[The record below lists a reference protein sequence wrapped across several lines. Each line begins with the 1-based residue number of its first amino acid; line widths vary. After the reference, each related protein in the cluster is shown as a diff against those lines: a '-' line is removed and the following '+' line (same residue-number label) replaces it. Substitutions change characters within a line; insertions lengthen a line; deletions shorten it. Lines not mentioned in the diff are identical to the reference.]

1 MMSAALAARMGS
13 VLSERQQQ
21 GLRRAN
27 SGFVVGT
34 GREVEASGKRYLNFA
49 ANDYLGLAH
58 HPQLIRAWQQAAERY
73 GVGSGGSALVTGHSA
88 AHQQLVEELCDFT
101 GYPAALLFS
110 SGFAANH
117 GVLASLLKP
126 GDRLLQDR
134 LNHASLLDG
143 GLASGA
149 RMARFGHNDLAD
161 LERHLIKART
171 ANRDGAVTLVAS
183 EGVFSMDGDG
193 APVAAMARLCRQQ
206 DASLLIDDAHGLG
219 VTGEGRGALAMVSA
233 HELPLY
239 MATFGKACG
248 VGGAFV
254 ASDAQ
259 TIDYLT
265 HCCRHYIYTTAMPP
279 AQVAAAQAAIKLIRH
294 DPEPRQRLQALIAHW
309 RRGAAELGLPLLA
322 SESAIQP
329 LLVGGVDA
337 TLQLAEALRARGFWA
352 GAIRPPTVPVGQAR
366 LRITLCALH
375 QFEDIDR
382 LLDAISQC
390 WRPQ

>member
-1 MMSAALAARMGS
+1 MSAALAARMGAA
-13 VLSERQQQ
+13 LMERQQQ

-27 SGFVVGT
+27 SGFEVGT
-34 GREVEASGKRYLNFA
+34 GREIEAAGQRYLNFA
-49 ANDYLGLAH
+49 GNDYLGLAR
-58 HPQLIRAWQQAAERY
+58 HPLVIRAWQQAAAHY

-88 AHQQLVEELCDFT
+88 AHRQLVDELCDFT

-117 GVLASLLKP
+117 GLLSSLLKP

-149 RMARFGHNDLAD
+149 RMARFGHNDLAS
-161 LERHLIKART
+161 LARHLAKAN
-171 ANRDGAVTLVAS
+171 AAEAATLVVS

-193 APVAAMARLCRQQ
+193 APVAAMAALCRQH
-206 DASLLIDDAHGLG
+206 DASLLLDDAHGLG
-219 VTGEGRGALAMVSA
+219 VTGDGRGALAAVSPS
-233 HELPLY
+233 ELPLY

-265 HCCRHYIYTTAMPP
+265 NFCRHYIYTTAMPP
-279 AQVAAAQAAIKLIRH
+279 AQAAAAQAAIRLIRH
-294 DPEPRQRLQALIAHW
+294 DAEPRQRLQALISRF
-309 RRGAAELGLPLLA
+309 RRGAAELGLPLMA
-322 SESAIQP
+322 SASAIQP
-329 LLVGGVDA
+329 LLVGEVAA
-337 TLQLAEALRARGFWA
+337 TLQLAEALRARGLWA
-352 GAIRPPTVPVGQAR
+352 GAIRPPTVPAGQAR
-366 LRITLCALH
+366 LRITLSALH
-375 QFEDIDR
+375 HEQDIDR
-382 LLDAISQC
+382 LLDALNQC

>member
-1 MMSAALAARMGS
+1 MSARLAARMGAA
-13 VLSERQQQ
+13 LMERQQQ

-34 GREVEASGKRYLNFA
+34 GREIEAAGQRYLNFA
-49 ANDYLGLAH
+49 GNDYLGLAR
-58 HPQLIRAWQQAAERY
+58 HPQVIHAWQQAAGNY
-73 GVGSGGSALVTGHSA
+73 GVGSGGSALVTGQSA
-88 AHQQLVEELCDFT
+88 AHRQLVEELCDFT

-117 GVLASLLKP
+117 GLLATLLKA

-161 LERHLIKART
+161 LARHLAKAQ
-171 ANRDGAVTLVAS
+171 APEAATLVVS

-193 APVAAMARLCRQQ
+193 APVAALAALCRQH
-206 DASLLIDDAHGLG
+206 DASLLIDDAHGIG
-219 VTGEGRGALAMVSA
+219 VTGDGRGALAAVSA
-233 HELPLY
+233 SELPLY

-259 TIDYLT
+259 TIEFLT
-265 HCCRHYIYTTAMPP
+265 NFCRHYIYTTAMPP
-279 AQVAAAQAAIKLIRH
+279 AQAAAAQAAIRLVRH
-294 DPEPRQRLQALIAHW
+294 DPEPRLRLQALVG
-309 RRGAAELGLPLLA
+309 RLRQGAAQLGLPLMA
-322 SESAIQP
+322 SSSAIQP
-329 LLVGGVDA
+329 LLVGAVDA
-337 TLQLAEALRARGFWA
+337 TLQLAADLRARGVWA
-352 GAIRPPTVPVGQAR
+352 GAIRPPTVPAGQAR
-366 LRITLCALH
+366 LRITLSALH
-375 QFEDIDR
+375 QEQDIDR
-382 LLDAISQC
+382 LLDALNQC